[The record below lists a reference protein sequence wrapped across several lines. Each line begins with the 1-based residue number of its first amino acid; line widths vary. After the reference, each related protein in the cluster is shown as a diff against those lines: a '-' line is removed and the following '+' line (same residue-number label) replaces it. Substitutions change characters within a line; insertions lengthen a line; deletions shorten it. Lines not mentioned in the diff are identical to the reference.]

1 MRFSLSLKFL
11 HDDNFAECVS
21 NNYTYCDD
29 GKEICMENLC
39 DGVQQCA
46 SGWDEL
52 GCYEDGSLSGFKNS
66 ASQ

>member
-1 MRFSLSLKFL
+1 
-11 HDDNFAECVS
+11 
-21 NNYTYCDD
+21 
-29 GKEICMENLC
+29 MENLC